1 MFSVL
6 FSHSVMSDSLRPHGL
21 QHARPPCPTPT
32 PGDYSKSCPLSPW
45 CHWTI
50 SSSVIPFS
58 SSLQSFQ
65 HPGFFQ
71 WVSSLHQVAKV
82 WSFSF
87 SISPLSEYSGLIYFR
102 NAWLDLLAVQGT
114 LNSLLQYHSSKA
126 SILQCSALFIVQLSH
141 PYMITGKTIPL
152 TRWKLVGKVM
162 SLLLNMLSR
171 LVIASLLRSKHLLI
185 LWLQSPLAVILEPPQ
200 NKSLSL
206 FPLFLHLFAMK
217 WWGQMPWS

>member
-114 LNSLLQYHSSKA
+114 LRSLPQHHSLKP
-126 SILQCSALFIVQLSH
+126 SILLCSAFFYSPTPTSIH
-141 PYMITGKTIPL
+141 DYWKNCPL
-152 TRWKLVGKVM
+152 TRQIFAGKVM
-162 SLLLNMLSR
+162 SLLFNILSR
-171 LVIASLLRSKHLLI
+171 LVTAFLPRNKH
-185 LWLQSPLAVILEPPQ
+185 
-200 NKSLSL
+200 
-206 FPLFLHLFAMK
+206 F
-217 WWGQMPWS
+217 